1 MFTDLNPNMSIYLKF
16 NFFLD
21 KRIIG
26 CYNNNCK
33 ANKCSRTQR
42 LKNFCVLLFF
52 SKRGEIMFL
61 QDKKIA
67 NLSVDEYFFLTENL
81 EITNSKVFSKG
92 VKYLVFNRRKN
103 LCDIVEK
110 IMKNELTDFERSI
123 ASDCWCEELAIGE
136 IAEKYG
142 TSRSTVY
149 RTLSS
154 AKAKIEYALKYVLLY
169 EENLIPNSTEELLLY
184 VKGEY
189 FEKNK
194 NNSLRVG

>member
-1 MFTDLNPNMSIYLKF
+1 
-16 NFFLD
+16 
-21 KRIIG
+21 
-26 CYNNNCK
+26 
-33 ANKCSRTQR
+33 
-42 LKNFCVLLFF
+42 
-52 SKRGEIMFL
+52 MFL

-81 EITNSKVFSKG
+81 EITNSETFSEG
-92 VKYLVFNRRKN
+92 VKYLIFNRRKN

-110 IMKNELTDFERSI
+110 IMKNELTDFERNI
-123 ASDCWCEELAIGE
+123 ASDCWCKELAIGE

-149 RTLSS
+149 RVLSS
-154 AKAKIEYALKYVLLY
+154 AKGKIEYALKYVLLY
-169 EENLIPNSTEELLLY
+169 EENLIPNSTEELLLF

-189 FEKNK
+189 FGKKK

>member
-1 MFTDLNPNMSIYLKF
+1 
-16 NFFLD
+16 
-21 KRIIG
+21 
-26 CYNNNCK
+26 
-33 ANKCSRTQR
+33 
-42 LKNFCVLLFF
+42 
-52 SKRGEIMFL
+52 MFL

-81 EITNSKVFSKG
+81 EIANSEVFSKG

-123 ASDCWCEELAIGE
+123 SSDCWCEELAIGE
-136 IAEKYG
+136 IAKKYG

-189 FEKNK
+189 FGKNK